1 MQIVAASPASSGS
14 TGFDIM
20 QVLRDEKRRQERL
33 RAADEDDQ
41 SIRSGSSYNGTRL
54 VANITPYSGDR

>member
-1 MQIVAASPASSGS
+1 MVAASPASNGS

-41 SIRSGSSYNGTRL
+41 HSIRSGSSYNGTRL
-54 VANITPYSGDR
+54 VSGLL